1 MDAGHRETEA
11 ALLENECVEWTAG
24 ENKRR
29 GGRDSPGPRGGGE
42 DAFIYGGIA
51 LTAVWQR
58 RPRQCLLEF

>member
-1 MDAGHRETEA
+1 MLNGLPGRIRGEEVERGRE
-11 ALLENECVEWTAG
+11 
-24 ENKRR
+24 
-29 GGRDSPGPRGGGE
+29 SPGLQGGGE

>member
-1 MDAGHRETEA
+1 MPVRDELNGCPGRIRGEEEERGRE
-11 ALLENECVEWTAG
+11 
-24 ENKRR
+24 
-29 GGRDSPGPRGGGE
+29 SPGLRGGGE

>member
-1 MDAGHRETEA
+1 MSIKDAQNGGKGRMSGDEDERGRESSE
-11 ALLENECVEWTAG
+11 L
-24 ENKRR
+24 
-29 GGRDSPGPRGGGE
+29 RGGGE

>member
-1 MDAGHRETEA
+1 MVR
-11 ALLENECVEWTAG
+11 

-29 GGRDSPGPRGGGE
+29 GGRKRERISRAEGGGE